1 MCIGMP
7 FVLFSDSFTLPEW
20 LSLIF
25 RIVATLGTIMLIA
38 GLTYD
43 WLIHLQKRS

>member
-25 RIVATLGTIMLIA
+25 RIAATLGTIMMIS
-38 GLTYD
+38 GLAYD